1 MKKRCY
7 IIFILLIIAIISIC
21 YVNAKMKKYTEK
33 IGKISDAKIIYYYI
47 ENKKEE
53 SKTLEL
59 ELSTSEIKHLEIMLK
74 KYKFKDFSKSGL
86 ALEIKKETNVK
97 YILIINDKIKLMFQ
111 PKEKE
116 AEEFII
122 ISYED
127 KEYLTL
133 VPKEI
138 SEYIYNIIDIK
149 LQENIKM
156 YKTDK
161 ITIKNRDLKE
171 IILIDS
177 KEIDK
182 FIEYCKDI
190 YNIEEI
196 KEITKDY
203 IIDFNN
209 GNILYID
216 KEYNTILYN
225 RKYETKTNVK
235 VPYNIIYYLEKIK
248 V

>member
-182 FIEYCKDI
+182 L
-190 YNIEEI
+190 EEI

-216 KEYNTILYN
+216 KEYNAILYN

-235 VPYNIIYYLEKIK
+235 VLYNIIYYI
-248 V
+248 